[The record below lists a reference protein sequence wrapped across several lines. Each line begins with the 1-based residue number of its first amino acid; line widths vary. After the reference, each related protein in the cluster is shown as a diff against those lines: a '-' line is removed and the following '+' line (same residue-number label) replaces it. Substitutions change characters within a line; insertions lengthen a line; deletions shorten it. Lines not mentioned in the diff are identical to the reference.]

1 MTQSFLIC
9 KESKIESNTS
19 FYGCFYM
26 GPFEPNQ
33 SVTIANSLRRT
44 LLSELYGLAITS
56 VEIEGASH
64 EYSNLK
70 GVNES
75 VLDIILN
82 LKHLVLKKTFYSCK
96 PLLGYLRMQGPG
108 NVYASDL
115 RLPPFVQCVDPNH
128 LIATLEEDGV
138 LTMRVLIQYGHK
150 WLSPPNHFFTPVE
163 KSAFTNEVS
172 SILGQKNL
180 KIRPT
185 RPFSQK
191 EKEGVLPLGEGRE
204 DPFGISP
211 SFDSYFNSSPLFPQ
225 GAKGRDEEGTSREK
239 RQERTSDKDKKITGL
254 SKKEQKE
261 NEKKEEEEKAK
272 NAEKEAEILDH
283 LNSLPRKNLK
293 NLLNFHFIKRR
304 FIFNQVKSVGFI
316 LSKTYIEILSKQG
329 LNLLNRADHLKEHVS
344 NQISRWAIQ
353 KRYKTFDL
361 KKISSLS
368 TIELLEMADS
378 PFRSS
383 EDTPDLKKKP
393 PLTQAK
399 KSVISKETSK
409 PITIDAVFNPVNKV
423 NFTIEHSDYKSTL
436 ELLDHSEEVSEFYK
450 MIRASNSRTFQFL
463 SKLSQHNKK
472 RNRLK
477 KNELKRNKLKKNALK
492 KNVLK
497 SLPNSTYRKPLKKK
511 ERKQKGLALLDDAKT
526 DSLNMFLDYQKE
538 LNLLKNDT
546 PKDNIILEIW
556 TNGSLH
562 PREALYQT
570 FSNLL
575 HVFSKL
581 NEITPFLNV
590 LTHFAKLPARERL
603 TKTMR
608 KQWGPALKQI
618 KAGKIETSLI
628 PSLIPVTSE
637 SYLATYMTPHFRDFR
652 TILKPNLPVKS
663 IKLKAKKSIKS
674 KKLIKPTPIKAIKP
688 TPIEPTPIKALKPT
702 PIKAIKPT
710 PIKAIKSTAIKAVK
724 PTPIK
729 PTPIKAIKPTPIK
742 KQISAKKPDLVIK
755 QLEPIP
761 ITIRKETKLKPKSE
775 AVPKQT
781 EPTPSP
787 VTKETKPK
795 SKTTTASKQT
805 ELTPIK
811 VKKEIKPP
819 VAAKETEQKPPR
831 VKKETKQPKLPQQK
845 KSKRNYQTRVTL
857 RDTLD

>member
-1 MTQSFLIC
+1 
-9 KESKIESNTS
+9 
-19 FYGCFYM
+19 M

-33 SVTIANSLRRT
+33 SGTIANSLRRT

-64 EYSNLK
+64 EYTNLK

-82 LKHLVLKKTFYSCK
+82 LKHLVLKKTFYSSK
-96 PLLGYLRMQGPG
+96 PLLGYLRVQGPA

-163 KSAFTNEVS
+163 KPAFTNVMS
-172 SILGQKNL
+172 SVLGQKKL
-180 KIRPT
+180 KMRPMK
-185 RPFSQK
+185 K
-191 EKEGVLPLGEGRE
+191 EK
-204 DPFGISP
+204 D
-211 SFDSYFNSSPLFPQ
+211 Q
-225 GAKGRDEEGTSREK
+225 
-239 RQERTSDKDKKITGL
+239 DKKLTKL

-261 NEKKEEEEKAK
+261 KEKEEKEEKAK
-272 NAEKEAEILDH
+272 NDEKEAEVLNN

-316 LSKTYIEILSKQG
+316 LSKTYMKILSG
-329 LNLLNRADHLKEHVS
+329 RGFHLLNRVDHLQEKI
-344 NQISRWAIQ
+344 NNKLSRWKIK
-353 KRYKTFDL
+353 KRYKAFDL
-361 KKISSLS
+361 KKI
-368 TIELLEMADS
+368 DS
-378 PFRSS
+378 PSAVELIEMSGSTFRSS
-383 EDTPDLKKKP
+383 EDTSDLKKKP

-399 KSVISKETSK
+399 KAVISKTTSK

-436 ELLDHSEEVSEFYK
+436 ELLNHSEEVSEFYK
-450 MIRASNSRTFQFL
+450 MIRASNLRTLQFSPQL
-463 SKLSQHNKK
+463 SPYNNNKK

-477 KNELKRNKLKKNALK
+477 RNRLKKSVLKKNALK
-492 KNVLK
+492 
-497 SLPNSTYRKPLKKK
+497 SLPDSTHRKPLKKK
-511 ERKQKGLALLDDAKT
+511 VRKQKGLTLLNDAKT
-526 DSLNMFLDYQKE
+526 SSLNMFLDYQKE
-538 LNLLKNDT
+538 LNLLKNNT

-590 LTHFAKLPARERL
+590 LTHFAKLPSRERM

-608 KQWGPALKQI
+608 DQWGPALKQI
-618 KAGKIETSLI
+618 KTGKIETSLI

-652 TILKPNLPVKS
+652 TILKTDLPLKS
-663 IKLKAKKSIKS
+663 IKLKFKKSIKS
-674 KKLIKPTPIKAIKP
+674 KKVIKSTPIKEIKPTTIKAIKLSLIKPTPIKVVKPISIKPKKVIKP
-688 TPIEPTPIKALKPT
+688 T
-702 PIKAIKPT
+702 
-710 PIKAIKSTAIKAVK
+710 S
-724 PTPIK
+724 
-729 PTPIKAIKPTPIK
+729 IKAIKPTPIK
-742 KQISAKKPDLVIK
+742 KQIIAKNPDLVIK

-761 ITIRKETKLKPKSE
+761 ITVTKEIKLKSRPAAAPKQTEPTPPPVIKETKLKPKPAT
-775 AVPKQT
+775 AVKQI
-781 EPTPSP
+781 EPTPIR
-787 VTKETKPK
+787 TKKETKP
-795 SKTTTASKQT
+795 AAALKQS
-805 ELTPIK
+805 ESIP
-811 VKKEIKPP
+811 VRAKKE
-819 VAAKETEQKPPR
+819 A
-831 VKKETKQPKLPQQK
+831 KQPKLPPQK
-845 KSKRNYQTRVTL
+845 KPKRNYQTRVTVTL